1 MFHPHLP
8 KKNCYLFLQDK
19 SFYSKR
25 QYLNK
30 LKVMT
35 QEVDTNLEL
44 SLIII
49 CKQIWKHYPETPRI
63 SLLFFG
69 YRVNVFLISVEVGM
83 VIITTLK
90 AMQSKEN
97 DLCTLWHKKPI
108 TIIPCR
114 HLQMHGLY
122 PKTSFPKRPLDNVK
136 VCFPDK
142 LMRFYLNNRYKCYW
156 RELLITKTL
165 SNPLTFSQLQR
176 KIFLEKY

>member
-49 CKQIWKHYPETPRI
+49 CKQMWKHYSETPRI

-97 DLCTLWHKKPI
+97 DLCTLWHKKHI
-108 TIIPCR
+108 TTIPCR
-114 HLQMHGLY
+114 HLQLHGLY
-122 PKTSFPKRPLDNVK
+122 PKTSFPKRPLDNVI
-136 VCFPDK
+136 VSFPDK

-165 SNPLTFSQLQR
+165 SNPLAFSQLQR